1 MEEDIWD
8 NGIYGQGDTY
18 PIIIKSSMYTIW
30 EKKNYPTL
38 IILYYK
44 QKIR

>member
-30 EKKNYPTL
+30 EKK
-38 IILYYK
+38 IILHLLFYLINK
-44 QKIR
+44 R